1 MKNQLLK
8 VLIVLLSLLLIG
20 CTSIK
25 QQETT
30 QSPTVENVFTQPTA
44 TTAETFTQD
53 SQPPEDSQALG
64 SVIIGAAGDSQ
75 KDEKGTFYTY
85 NGGEMVLPF
94 RVEGSGSI
102 VCSGIGILLFVDGL
116 PQPYKTEG
124 TDYGFLHTF
133 FPPDNEDYTVDLVFT
148 PVTGKAGDDLEVY
161 AVSVLAP
168 NYSYTSKDS
177 QAFPYTGGSPS
188 AGFRLKYQQ
197 TPPEETFPKE
207 SLWLSNVEI
216 RKESLSFSEIGDWSE
231 QELQENLEYHFFAN
245 NILDTSAPY
254 VYEVEGA
261 QPIHLRYEVFG
272 SPYVRYHL
280 VFFVDNQPVASRDGT
295 PIFVDVENGQKTVV
309 EAQLDMTGFDT
320 ESVLYAVLVPQ
331 NYFSTPVRTFAFAT
345 PSSPIFLLEGAKED
359 YIP

>member
-1 MKNQLLK
+1 MKKTWIFLILLT
-8 VLIVLLSLLLIG
+8 LLLTA
-20 CTSIK
+20 CTPEK
-25 QQETT
+25 GPQETT
-30 QSPTVENVFTQPTA
+30 QSPTVENVFTQPSPTSEA
-44 TTAETFTQD
+44 DTQD
-53 SQPPEDSQALG
+53 PEDSQALG
-64 SVIIGAAGDSQ
+64 SVIIGAVGHSE

-133 FPPDNEDYTVDLVFT
+133 FPPDNEAYTVDLVFT

-280 VFFVDNQPVASRDGT
+280 VFFVDNQPVASREGT
-295 PIFVDVENGQKTVV
+295 PILVDVETGQKTVV